1 MIHKYKM
8 HGKYIVLDVNSGAV
22 HELDKLAYDLLD
34 HFGEEEKKIIDN
46 FSGKYGREETAETL
60 SELKELKDNGL
71 LFSEDTYEDYL
82 TELSAAKAEKPVVKA
97 LCLHI
102 AHDCNLRCRYCF
114 ASTGDFGTKRALM
127 SAETGKKAIDFVIE
141 KSGSRR
147 NIEIDFFGGEP
158 LLNFAVVEQIVD
170 YALKRGGETGKNFR
184 FTITTNATLLKE
196 EYKEFINKYMGNV
209 VLSIDGRPEVNDG
222 MRVRADG
229 RGTYDEIL
237 PKIKDMADSRNQEN
251 YYVRGTYTRKNTD
264 FSEDVLHLADLGFRQ
279 ISVEPV
285 VAAKGTGF
293 DLRREDLP
301 KLFEEY
307 EKLALEYVNR
317 HKSGK
322 GFNFFHFMLDL
333 DHGPC
338 PVKRMKGCGSG
349 DEYLA
354 VTPEGDL
361 YPCHQFVGMEG
372 LRFAGRETETFH
384 EYLRRH
390 TEVSDVLFTGGAQM
404 ENDFFNWL
412 EQHPDLARYAGQVVP
427 ANSGRA
433 KWVNNFDLRISQQL
447 PSFFEG
453 HKAEFNF
460 DIMNVGNL
468 LNKKWG
474 LIEDYGFYQTM
485 RVANYA
491 GIDPATG
498 KYVYTFSGSTD
509 EPGIQ
514 ENNNDKGNTGV
525 SRWSVMATFKYS
537 F

>member
-1 MIHKYKM
+1 MLLAVLRQGRKMIHKYKM

-22 HELDKLAYDLLD
+22 HELDKLAYELLD
-34 HFGEEEKKIIDN
+34 HFGEEEGKIIDN
-46 FSGKYGREETAETL
+46 FSGKYGREKTAETL
-60 SELKELKDNGL
+60 SELKELKDKGL
-71 LFSEDTYEDYL
+71 LFSEDRYEDYL
-82 TELSAAKAEKPVVKA
+82 TELSAATAEKPVIKA

-114 ASTGDFGTKRALM
+114 ASTGDFGTRRALM

-361 YPCHQFVGMEG
+361 YPCHQFVGIKEFKMG
-372 LRFAGRETETFH
+372 NVNKSTDIDMKIRGMFAGQTIYTKPECKKCWAKFFCSGGCTANAWQFNKRLDKPYDIGCELEKKRLECAIWAKVAESDGAGTLASDESGGTEG
-384 EYLRRH
+384 
-390 TEVSDVLFTGGAQM
+390 SGGSSKSGGT
-404 ENDFFNWL
+404 
-412 EQHPDLARYAGQVVP
+412 AG
-427 ANSGRA
+427 
-433 KWVNNFDLRISQQL
+433 
-447 PSFFEG
+447 
-453 HKAEFNF
+453 
-460 DIMNVGNL
+460 
-468 LNKKWG
+468 
-474 LIEDYGFYQTM
+474 
-485 RVANYA
+485 
-491 GIDPATG
+491 TG
-498 KYVYTFSGSTD
+498 KITRSDAFD
-509 EPGIQ
+509 
-514 ENNNDKGNTGV
+514 NC
-525 SRWSVMATFKYS
+525 
-537 F
+537 